1 MIKVLLIEDEVDIR
15 ESIRDFLNFE
25 KFDVYTA
32 PNGQLGIKKAEEVV
46 PDIILCDIL
55 MPDLNGFEVLKQL
68 MKNPLLHAVPFIFL
82 TGLMER
88 THIRQGMELGADDYL
103 PKPFTQD
110 ELLKTIHAR
119 LKKQTKQEDYFKIRI
134 DHIKQEVA
142 EKLIRLQT
150 EIEEK
155 KNIISEYSKNNEMLS
170 KQLKEKELELL
181 KDTFNAI
188 EVNNKLQE
196 IQSMVKNKLQHAEL
210 SEESKKI
217 LSELKA
223 KASTRSIIW
232 NNLTIFQL
240 KFNQVYPEFITTLN
254 QLYPRLTQYEIV
266 FLSAHLMGLNTNQL
280 ADLFNISEGSV
291 RKSRHRLK
299 RKLGLTRNDDF
310 LNFIHGINQKSKQ

>member
-1 MIKVLLIEDEVDIR
+1 
-15 ESIRDFLNFE
+15 
-25 KFDVYTA
+25 
-32 PNGQLGIKKAEEVV
+32 
-46 PDIILCDIL
+46 
-55 MPDLNGFEVLKQL
+55 
-68 MKNPLLHAVPFIFL
+68 
-82 TGLMER
+82 
-88 THIRQGMELGADDYL
+88 
-103 PKPFTQD
+103 
-110 ELLKTIHAR
+110 
-119 LKKQTKQEDYFKIRI
+119 DYFKIRI

-142 EKLIRLQT
+142 EILIRLQT

-155 KNIISEYSKNNEMLS
+155 KNIISEYSKNNEMLA